1 VGRYGVT
8 LSAPTVAAVL
18 RRAGLVPASITRE
31 GIHVTANGP
40 DEVAVETDQ
49 GAAGSGEALHDKALN
64 AVRAA
69 GYPVRIPSGETS
81 IFYVTRRP

>member
-1 VGRYGVT
+1 MA

-18 RRAGLVPASITRE
+18 RRAGLSPASVTRL

-40 DEVAVETDQ
+40 DEVAVETDLSADDS
-49 GAAGSGEALHDKALN
+49 GAELHARARQ

-69 GYPVRIPSGETS
+69 GYPIRVPNPTMP

>member
-1 VGRYGVT
+1 VT

-18 RRAGLVPASITRE
+18 RRAGLAPVASTRP

-40 DEVAVETDQ
+40 DEVAVETDG
-49 GAAGSGEALHDKALN
+49 GAAVETAELHARARK

-69 GYPVRIPSGETS
+69 GYPVRVPSADS
-81 IFYVTRRP
+81 AIFYVTRRP

>member
-1 VGRYGVT
+1 M
-8 LSAPTVAAVL
+8 AAVL

-40 DEVAVETDQ
+40 DEVAVETDL
-49 GAAGSGEALHDKALN
+49 GADESGAELHARARK

-69 GYPVRIPSGETS
+69 GYPVRVPNAEAP